1 MSKHVLIRHIVSDY
15 PSWKIAFD
23 SNQGERQSHG
33 LKDLHIL
40 RDNTNQNHVTILLE
54 AQDIEKAK
62 AFASSQQLRETMQK
76 AGVVGN
82 PEISYLS
89 DATKSY

>member
-1 MSKHVLIRHIVSDY
+1 MPKHILIRHIVADY
-15 PSWKIAFD
+15 QNWKVAFD
-23 SNQGERQSHG
+23 NYQAERHNHG

-40 RDNTNQNHVTILLE
+40 RDNTNQNYVTILFE

-62 AFASSQQLRETMQK
+62 AFATSEDLRETMKK

-82 PEISYLS
+82 PEICYLS
-89 DATKSY
+89 DATQNY